1 MKRFLALFLAVSI
14 SLQSFTAVG
23 ESSRLVG
30 DSSVLNGQ
38 ATEEGISSEESTGLS
53 RENGEENREETVAQ
67 GEAEA
72 ASKVEAST
80 TDAGTTEETGE
91 SRENL
96 AVQSRE
102 ANEQEGFSVKESA
115 KGAESEETEGETLP
129 TLSYSTIERNE
140 KKQFQYKDDE
150 ISVNAE
156 LEYPESLPKGVVFL
170 VRPILEEERKEQ
182 YRAYK
187 EALLE
192 AKNEGKQDT
201 ENGESA
207 GEEGFV
213 LHDLRLY
220 DVGFFLKEEKTG
232 DWEEVQP
239 EKGSVKINFTLQ
251 EALEGEGKLQV
262 THLPIKQEKKQEG
275 INSLEIPNLQKEDI
289 LVEDLEVKEN
299 KAFFSKK
306 ERIQFSLDSFSTI
319 GIYKGE
325 VNATDHIL
333 NDVKFTLNNIN
344 VQLKNRGGQ
353 KDFQQV
359 GKEGNTVSWKLNENY
374 SPYEVENLH
383 MDIRFVRPGDSF
395 TVKNG
400 EKILFSF
407 PSILR
412 AKGAGTYYNTG
423 YPAKKF
429 YKFTIRENP
438 ATKNWELEVEFL
450 EDFELSAY
458 GEIKGIITL
467 DFSLD
472 STKLTEKTDNPV
484 EISLPE
490 QNYKII
496 LPPLPSVISG
506 VKKVADAQPAKGQVA
521 WNITVGED
529 SPGVALN
536 GLTVTDS
543 FPSNH
548 QVFKSAT
555 WLGKKDPLTGQDMTL
570 PMTEAS
576 GGGSGMST
584 YSYTFPESGEV
595 IRAPQTI
602 RIVTGIRGEV
612 YKDKNATTLR
622 NNVSLSHKSEARL
635 PKDTSKRSTFALT
648 TIPKISLNKSGTQV
662 SGNRV
667 RWKMDF
673 NNNRAAAYQARVLDN
688 LGKGLTLDESKGITI
703 RYGGRE
709 ATVLKPNNNHVNLA
723 GRGFGDVNDVS
734 YTYNKG
740 TGPNGGDTLTL
751 AFGTRFKEPY
761 SIEFDTLVAEDFP
774 LQGSGTDTSIGNKAQ
789 VVATYP
795 TGDGVGGGISEEL
808 FNETPTISAPFN
820 PLESAIR
827 RIDIHIGRPD
837 FGHDT
842 AFW

>member
-38 ATEEGISSEESTGLS
+38 ATEEGISSEGSTGLS

-67 GEAEA
+67 GDAEA
-72 ASKVEAST
+72 ASKVEVST

-96 AVQSRE
+96 AAQSRE

-140 KKQFQYKDDE
+140 KKQFQYKDEE
-150 ISVNAE
+150 ITVNAE

-383 MDIRFVRPGDSF
+383 MDIRLVRPGDSF
-395 TVKNG
+395 TLKM
-400 EKILFSF
+400 E
-407 PSILR
+407 
-412 AKGAGTYYNTG
+412 
-423 YPAKKF
+423 KKF
-429 YKFTIRENP
+429 SSASLLFYGQKEPVPITIP
-438 ATKNWELEVEFL
+438 DIPLKNSINL
-450 EDFELSAY
+450 LS
-458 GEIKGIITL
+458 GR
-467 DFSLD
+467 
-472 STKLTEKTDNPV
+472 
-484 EISLPE
+484 
-490 QNYKII
+490 I
-496 LPPLPSVISG
+496 LPPRIGSW
-506 VKKVADAQPAKGQVA
+506 K
-521 WNITVGED
+521 WNSYRI
-529 SPGVALN
+529 L
-536 GLTVTDS
+536 S
-543 FPSNH
+543 FPLMGRLKES
-548 QVFKSAT
+548 SPWILA
-555 WLGKKDPLTGQDMTL
+555 WTL
-570 PMTEAS
+570 LS
-576 GGGSGMST
+576 
-584 YSYTFPESGEV
+584 
-595 IRAPQTI
+595 
-602 RIVTGIRGEV
+602 
-612 YKDKNATTLR
+612 LR
-622 NNVSLSHKSEARL
+622 K
-635 PKDTSKRSTFALT
+635 
-648 TIPKISLNKSGTQV
+648 
-662 SGNRV
+662 
-667 RWKMDF
+667 
-673 NNNRAAAYQARVLDN
+673 
-688 LGKGLTLDESKGITI
+688 
-703 RYGGRE
+703 
-709 ATVLKPNNNHVNLA
+709 
-723 GRGFGDVNDVS
+723 
-734 YTYNKG
+734 
-740 TGPNGGDTLTL
+740 
-751 AFGTRFKEPY
+751 
-761 SIEFDTLVAEDFP
+761 
-774 LQGSGTDTSIGNKAQ
+774 
-789 VVATYP
+789 
-795 TGDGVGGGISEEL
+795 
-808 FNETPTISAPFN
+808 
-820 PLESAIR
+820 R
-827 RIDIHIGRPD
+827 RIIL
-837 FGHDT
+837 
-842 AFW
+842 